1 MKHYKILK
9 LFPIIIALTV
19 YTLLLFI
26 GVFGNPLSSERIV
39 GVYKK
44 VNEQDFKNNPYIDF
58 YDDDYEKGVSER
70 YYINNDDK
78 VRIVLGKREFDSKN
92 SWEPI
97 MDCAEDQY
105 HIEDLID
112 ESMQKCVSKDEVK
125 DSNIHPLPQFS
136 SLSIDNKNNFFI
148 LGTIADSRYDI
159 GIDRLSYLSN
169 AVLESTKLSA
179 LSLIAFLIFGLYF
192 GITIGYYKD
201 RNRFLSTV
209 NQFMLKSFESVPIIL
224 WILITIIIFD
234 YNQSIAASSKIYI
247 YFTLFGVFSSP
258 ALSNLIIEK
267 INQMKNED
275 FIVALKLL
283 GLKDRKIIFS
293 HMIRYFC
300 LPIIY
305 FQIAYIMAHSFF
317 LDITLSFIERNTS
330 ELPTFGFYIIQSSRY
345 KDFFGND
352 FIFLIIPAFIIAFI
366 FYKIASLA
374 KEKL

>member
-1 MKHYKILK
+1 MKNYKILK

>member
-1 MKHYKILK
+1 MKNYKILK

-92 SWEPI
+92 SWKPI

>member
-1 MKHYKILK
+1 MKNYKILK

-92 SWEPI
+92 SWKPI

-209 NQFMLKSFESVPIIL
+209 NRFMLKSFESVPIIL

>member
-1 MKHYKILK
+1 
-9 LFPIIIALTV
+9 
-19 YTLLLFI
+19 
-26 GVFGNPLSSERIV
+26 
-39 GVYKK
+39 
-44 VNEQDFKNNPYIDF
+44 
-58 YDDDYEKGVSER
+58 
-70 YYINNDDK
+70 
-78 VRIVLGKREFDSKN
+78 
-92 SWEPI
+92 

>member
-44 VNEQDFKNNPYIDF
+44 VNEQDIKKNPYIDF

>member
-44 VNEQDFKNNPYIDF
+44 VNEQDFKKNPYIDF